1 MAPFSVAIVDP
12 YDAGSML
19 APAFAEHGVASVM
32 VASTNSVPQE
42 HRASFDPAA
51 YRRLLFAN
59 DDLAAVIGTLRDIGV
74 RHVIAGS
81 ERGVN
86 LADRLAEALGLPG
99 NGTDLSPARRNKFL
113 MIQRA
118 GDCGVRVP
126 RQFRSDDVRAI
137 REWIEAECFWPAIV
151 KPCEAIGSEGV
162 RLCASHARADAG
174 LPFDPWV
181 HKPPRRVQRR
191 SARAGIPAR

>member
-1 MAPFSVAIVDP
+1 VAPFSVAIVDP

-42 HRASFDPAA
+42 HCASFDPAA

-59 DDLAAVIGTLRDIGV
+59 DDLAAVIGTLRDIEV

-86 LADRLAEALGLPG
+86 LADRLAGALGLPG

-126 RQFRSDDVRAI
+126 RQFRSDDVSAI
-137 REWIEAECFWPAIV
+137 REWIEAGGFWPAIV

-162 RLCASHARADAG
+162 RLCARRADAG
-174 LPFDPWV
+174 LSFDPWA